1 MSNDRVSAVYDLGVI
16 TALIEHTHI
25 QSQHICE
32 IDSTAGTAFIRADD
46 HHVVTVD
53 LKLLLVL

>member
-32 IDSTAGTAFIRADD
+32 VDGTAGTAFIRADD
-46 HHVVTVD
+46 HHVVAVD
-53 LKLLLVL
+53 LQVLFML